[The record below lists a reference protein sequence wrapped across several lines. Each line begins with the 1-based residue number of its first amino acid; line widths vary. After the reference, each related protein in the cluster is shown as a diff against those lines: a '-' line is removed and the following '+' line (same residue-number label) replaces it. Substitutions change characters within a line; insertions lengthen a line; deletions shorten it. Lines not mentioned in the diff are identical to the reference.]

1 MSCLTAEAGE
11 PSNGQ
16 LPGREKQEEPMI
28 KLPTFLAIALANRMR
43 ATNRTARD
51 RLADTQATRPHRDIG
66 PIGTVARVI
75 LGSILF
81 GSVFYGH
88 IMKGP
93 FMPLPWVIGLI
104 IFPAIFITWQY
115 LRARRNPAK
124 LEANGPIA
132 TIINVVIFLAFY
144 FTYIYA
150 PSIDFMSDA
159 VLVFY
164 GLSMLLAA
172 LRGYA
177 GCESLA
183 ISNWLLKRND
193 QLGCLVFGPVDYAE
207 GKLFPGSNTVNK
219 MKC

>member
-1 MSCLTAEAGE
+1 
-11 PSNGQ
+11 
-16 LPGREKQEEPMI
+16 MI
-28 KLPTFLAIALANRMR
+28 ELPTFLIKRE
-43 ATNRTARD
+43 
-51 RLADTQATRPHRDIG
+51 IG
-66 PIGTVARVI
+66 VIGTVARVI

-88 IMKGP
+88 IIKGP
-93 FMPLPWVIGLI
+93 FMPLSWVIGLI

-132 TIINVVIFLAFY
+132 TIINVVIFFAFY

-150 PSIDFMSDA
+150 PSIDFLSDA

-177 GCESLA
+177 GCEALA
-183 ISNWLLKRND
+183 ISNWLLKRDD
-193 QLGCLVFGPVDYAE
+193 QLGCLVFGPVDYTA
-207 GKLFPGSNTVNK
+207 GKLFPGSNTLKKVN
-219 MKC
+219 C

>member
-1 MSCLTAEAGE
+1 MIEHPKGLVTA
-11 PSNGQ
+11 
-16 LPGREKQEEPMI
+16 
-28 KLPTFLAIALANRMR
+28 F
-43 ATNRTARD
+43 TNRLRKPSPKAAASVTHD
-51 RLADTQATRPHRDIG
+51 EATRPHRDIG

-75 LGSILF
+75 LGSIFF

-88 IMKGP
+88 MIKGP

-115 LRARRNPAK
+115 LHARRNPAK

-132 TIINVVIFLAFY
+132 TIINVVIFFAFY

-183 ISNWLLKRND
+183 ISNWLLNRND
-193 QLGCLVFGPVDYAE
+193 QLGCLVFGPVDYTE

>member
-1 MSCLTAEAGE
+1 
-11 PSNGQ
+11 
-16 LPGREKQEEPMI
+16 MI
-28 KLPTFLAIALANRMR
+28 KLPTFLTIALANRMR
-43 ATNRTARD
+43 ETSRTAAES
-51 RLADTQATRPHRDIG
+51 LADTQATRPHRDIG

-88 IMKGP
+88 IIKGP

-115 LRARRNPAK
+115 LRAQRNPAK
-124 LEANGPIA
+124 LEANGPLA
-132 TIINVVIFLAFY
+132 TIINVVIFFAFY

-177 GCESLA
+177 GCEALA
-183 ISNWLLKRND
+183 ISNWLLKRDD
-193 QLGCLVFGPVDYAE
+193 QLGCLVFGPVDYTE
-207 GKLFPGSNTVNK
+207 GKLFPGSNTVKK

>member
-1 MSCLTAEAGE
+1 
-11 PSNGQ
+11 
-16 LPGREKQEEPMI
+16 MI
-28 KLPTFLAIALANRMR
+28 KLPTFLAIALSNRMR
-43 ATNRTARD
+43 ETNRTAAESLSD
-51 RLADTQATRPHRDIG
+51 NQATRPHRDIG

-81 GSVFYGH
+81 GSVFSGH
-88 IMKGP
+88 MIKGP
-93 FMPLPWVIGLI
+93 FRPLPWIIGLI

-132 TIINVVIFLAFY
+132 TIVNVVIFFAFY

-183 ISNWLLKRND
+183 ISNWLLKRDD
-193 QLGCLVFGPVDYAE
+193 QLGCLVFGPVDYTE
-207 GKLFPGSNTVNK
+207 GKLFPGSNTVK
-219 MKC
+219 KVKC

>member
-1 MSCLTAEAGE
+1 MSSFTAEAGE
-11 PSNGQ
+11 PSHGQ

-28 KLPTFLAIALANRMR
+28 KLPTFLMKRE
-43 ATNRTARD
+43 
-51 RLADTQATRPHRDIG
+51 IG
-66 PIGTVARVI
+66 VIGTVARVI
-75 LGSILF
+75 LGSLLF

-88 IMKGP
+88 MMKGP

-115 LRARRNPAK
+115 LRARRNSAK
-124 LEANGPIA
+124 LEANGLIA
-132 TIINVVIFLAFY
+132 TIINVVIFFAFY

-177 GCESLA
+177 GCEALA
-183 ISNWLLKRND
+183 ISNWLLKRDD
-193 QLGCLVFGPVDYAE
+193 QLGCLVFGPVDYTA
-207 GKLFPGSNTVNK
+207 GKLFPGSNTVKKVN
-219 MKC
+219 C

>member
-1 MSCLTAEAGE
+1 
-11 PSNGQ
+11 
-16 LPGREKQEEPMI
+16 MI

-43 ATNRTARD
+43 ETNPMAAES
-51 RLADTQATRPHRDIG
+51 LADNQATRPHRDIG

-88 IMKGP
+88 IIKGP

-132 TIINVVIFLAFY
+132 TIINVVIFFAFY

-177 GCESLA
+177 GCEALA
-183 ISNWLLKRND
+183 ISNWLLKRDD
-193 QLGCLVFGPVDYAE
+193 QLGCLVFGSVDYTE
-207 GKLFPGSNTVNK
+207 GKLFPGSNTVK
-219 MKC
+219 KVKC

>member
-1 MSCLTAEAGE
+1 MIEHPKGLVTA
-11 PSNGQ
+11 
-16 LPGREKQEEPMI
+16 
-28 KLPTFLAIALANRMR
+28 F
-43 ATNRTARD
+43 TNRLRKPSPKAAASVTHD
-51 RLADTQATRPHRDIG
+51 EATRPHRDIG

-75 LGSILF
+75 LGSIFF

-88 IMKGP
+88 MIKGP

-115 LRARRNPAK
+115 LHARRNPAK

-132 TIINVVIFLAFY
+132 TIINVVIFFAFY

-172 LRGYA
+172 LLGYA
-177 GCESLA
+177 GCEALA
-183 ISNWLLKRND
+183 ISNWLLKRDD
-193 QLGCLVFGPVDYAE
+193 QLGCLVFGPVDYIE
-207 GKLFPGSNTVNK
+207 GKLFPGSNTVK
-219 MKC
+219 KVKC

>member
-1 MSCLTAEAGE
+1 MSSFTAEAGE

-28 KLPTFLAIALANRMR
+28 KLPTFLMKRE
-43 ATNRTARD
+43 
-51 RLADTQATRPHRDIG
+51 IG
-66 PIGTVARVI
+66 VIGTVARVL
-75 LGSILF
+75 LGSLLF
-81 GSVFYGH
+81 GSVFSGH
-88 IMKGP
+88 IIQGP

-104 IFPAIFITWQY
+104 LFPAIFITWQY
-115 LRARRNPAK
+115 LRAQRHPAK
-124 LEANGPIA
+124 LEANGPLA
-132 TIINVVIFLAFY
+132 TIINVVIFFAFY

-177 GCESLA
+177 GCEALA
-183 ISNWLLKRND
+183 ISNWLLKRDD
-193 QLGCLVFGPVDYAE
+193 QLGCLVFGPVDYTE
-207 GKLFPGSNTVNK
+207 GKLFPSTNTVKK